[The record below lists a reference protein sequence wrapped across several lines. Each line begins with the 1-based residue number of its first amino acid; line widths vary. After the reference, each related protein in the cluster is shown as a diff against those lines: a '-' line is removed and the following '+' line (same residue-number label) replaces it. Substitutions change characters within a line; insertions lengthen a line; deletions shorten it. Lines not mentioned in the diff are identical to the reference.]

1 MFKFHLIV
9 ISTVLFG
16 FIFTSAN
23 SEISFIDM
31 DKVLNSTKVGSSF
44 IKQIIKIE
52 KVNSAKFKKKA
63 EELKDKEAKIIAQ
76 KNILDSDEFNKKVS
90 NLRSQITDY
99 NLNRQKILE
108 SIKKKKIDNTT
119 ELLKL
124 INPLIAKY
132 SEDNSISI
140 ILQKKD
146 IIVGKNNL
154 DITNDVIEIIDK
166 NISEFKI
173 K

>member
-1 MFKFHLIV
+1 MFKFRLIV
-9 ISTVLFG
+9 ISTVLFS

-23 SEISFIDM
+23 SDISFIDM
-31 DKVLNSTKVGSSF
+31 DKVLNSTNVGSSF

-52 KVNSAKFKKKA
+52 KVNSAEFKKKA

-99 NLNRQKILE
+99 NLNRQKILK
-108 SIKKKKIDNTT
+108 SINKKKIDNTK

-124 INPLIAKY
+124 INPLLIKY

>member
-1 MFKFHLIV
+1 MFKFRLIV
-9 ISTVLFG
+9 ISTVLFS

-23 SEISFIDM
+23 SDISFIDM
-31 DKVLNSTKVGSSF
+31 DKVLSSTKVGSSV
-44 IKQIIKIE
+44 IKKIIEIE
-52 KVNSAKFKKKA
+52 KANSVEFKKK
-63 EELKDKEAKIIAQ
+63 EKELKDKEAKIIAQ
-76 KNILDSDEFNKKVS
+76 KNILDSEEFNKKVS
-90 NLRSQITDY
+90 NLRSQINDY
-99 NLNRQKILE
+99 NLNRQKILK
-108 SIKKKKIDNTT
+108 SINKKKIDNTK

-124 INPLIAKY
+124 INPLLIKY

>member
-1 MFKFHLIV
+1 MFKFRLIV

-23 SEISFIDM
+23 SDISFIDM
-31 DKVLNSTKVGSSF
+31 DKVLNSTNVGSSF

-52 KVNSAKFKKKA
+52 KVNSAEFKKKA

-99 NLNRQKILE
+99 NLNRQKILK
-108 SIKKKKIDNTT
+108 SINKKKIDNTK

-146 IIVGKNNL
+146 IVVGKNNL
-154 DITNDVIEIIDK
+154 DITNDIIEIINK

>member
-9 ISTVLFG
+9 ISTFLFG

-31 DKVLNSTKVGSSF
+31 DKVLNSTNVGSSF

-52 KVNSAKFKKKA
+52 KVNSAEFKKKA

-99 NLNRQKILE
+99 NLNRQKILK

-146 IIVGKNNL
+146 IVVGRNNL
-154 DITNDVIEIIDK
+154 DITNNIIEIINK

>member
-1 MFKFHLIV
+1 MFKFRLIV
-9 ISTVLFG
+9 ISTVLFS

-23 SEISFIDM
+23 SDISFIDM
-31 DKVLNSTKVGSSF
+31 DKVLSSTKVGSSV
-44 IKQIIKIE
+44 IKQIIEIE
-52 KVNSAKFKKKA
+52 KANSVEFKKNG

-76 KNILDSDEFNKKVS
+76 KNILDSEEFNKKVS
-90 NLRSQITDY
+90 NLRSQINDY
-99 NLNRQKILE
+99 NLNRQKILKN
-108 SIKKKKIDNTT
+108 INKKKIDNTK

-124 INPLIAKY
+124 INPLLIKY

-146 IIVGKNNL
+146 IVVGKNNL

>member
-1 MFKFHLIV
+1 MFKFRLIV
-9 ISTVLFG
+9 ISTVLFS

-23 SEISFIDM
+23 SDISFIDM

-44 IKQIIKIE
+44 IKQMIEIE
-52 KVNSAKFKKKA
+52 KVNSVKFKKKG
-63 EELKDKEAKIIAQ
+63 EELKDREAKIIAQ
-76 KNILDSDEFNKKVS
+76 KNILNAEQFNKKVR
-90 NLRSQITDY
+90 NLRTQINDY
-99 NLNRQKILE
+99 NLNRQKILK
-108 SIKKKKIDNTT
+108 SINKKKIDNTK

-124 INPLIAKY
+124 INPLLVKY

-146 IIVGKNNL
+146 IVVGKNNL
-154 DITNDVIEIIDK
+154 DITSDIIEIIDK
-166 NISEFKI
+166 NISKFKI

>member
-1 MFKFHLIV
+1 
-9 ISTVLFG
+9 
-16 FIFTSAN
+16 
-23 SEISFIDM
+23 M

-52 KVNSAKFKKKA
+52 KVNSAEFKKKA

-146 IIVGKNNL
+146 IVVGRNNL
-154 DITNDVIEIIDK
+154 DITNNIIEIINK

>member
-1 MFKFHLIV
+1 MFKFRLIV
-9 ISTVLFG
+9 ISTVLFS

-23 SEISFIDM
+23 SDISFIDM
-31 DKVLNSTKVGSSF
+31 DKVLSSTKVGSSV
-44 IKQIIKIE
+44 IKQIIEIE
-52 KVNSAKFKKKA
+52 KANSVEFKKKE

-76 KNILDSDEFNKKVS
+76 KNILDSEEFNKKVS
-90 NLRSQITDY
+90 NLRSQINDY
-99 NLNRQKILE
+99 NLNRQKILK
-108 SIKKKKIDNTT
+108 SINKKKIDNTK

-124 INPLIAKY
+124 INPLLIKY

-146 IIVGKNNL
+146 IVVGKNNL

>member
-1 MFKFHLIV
+1 
-9 ISTVLFG
+9 
-16 FIFTSAN
+16 
-23 SEISFIDM
+23 M
-31 DKVLNSTKVGSSF
+31 DKVLSSTKVGSSV
-44 IKQIIKIE
+44 IKQIIEIE
-52 KVNSAKFKKKA
+52 KANSVEFKKK
-63 EELKDKEAKIIAQ
+63 EKELKDKEAKIIAQ
-76 KNILDSDEFNKKVS
+76 KNILDSEEFNKKVS
-90 NLRSQITDY
+90 NLRSQINDY
-99 NLNRQKILE
+99 NLNRQKILKN
-108 SIKKKKIDNTT
+108 INKKKIDNTK

-124 INPLIAKY
+124 INPLLIKY

-146 IIVGKNNL
+146 IVVGKNNL

>member
-1 MFKFHLIV
+1 
-9 ISTVLFG
+9 
-16 FIFTSAN
+16 
-23 SEISFIDM
+23 M

-52 KVNSAKFKKKA
+52 KVNSAEFKKKA

-99 NLNRQKILE
+99 NLNRQKILK

-146 IIVGKNNL
+146 IVVGRNNL
-154 DITNDVIEIIDK
+154 DITNNIIEIINK

>member
-1 MFKFHLIV
+1 
-9 ISTVLFG
+9 
-16 FIFTSAN
+16 
-23 SEISFIDM
+23 M

-52 KVNSAKFKKKA
+52 KVNSAEFKKKA

-90 NLRSQITDY
+90 NLRSQINDY
-99 NLNRQKILE
+99 NLNRQKILK
-108 SIKKKKIDNTT
+108 SINKKKIDNTK

-124 INPLIAKY
+124 INPLLIKY

>member
-52 KVNSAKFKKKA
+52 KVNSAKFKK
-63 EELKDKEAKIIAQ
+63 
-76 KNILDSDEFNKKVS
+76 
-90 NLRSQITDY
+90 
-99 NLNRQKILE
+99 
-108 SIKKKKIDNTT
+108 
-119 ELLKL
+119 
-124 INPLIAKY
+124 
-132 SEDNSISI
+132 
-140 ILQKKD
+140 
-146 IIVGKNNL
+146 
-154 DITNDVIEIIDK
+154 
-166 NISEFKI
+166 
-173 K
+173 

>member
-1 MFKFHLIV
+1 MFKFRLIV
-9 ISTVLFG
+9 ISTVLFS

-23 SEISFIDM
+23 SDISFIDM
-31 DKVLNSTKVGSSF
+31 DKVLSSTKVGSSV
-44 IKQIIKIE
+44 IKQIIEIE
-52 KVNSAKFKKKA
+52 KANSVEFKKKGK
-63 EELKDKEAKIIAQ
+63 ELKDKEAKIIAQ
-76 KNILDSDEFNKKVS
+76 KNILDSEEFNKKVS
-90 NLRSQITDY
+90 NLRSQINDY
-99 NLNRQKILE
+99 NLNRQKILKN
-108 SIKKKKIDNTT
+108 INKKKIDNTK

-124 INPLIAKY
+124 INPLLIKY

-146 IIVGKNNL
+146 IVVGKNNL

>member
-1 MFKFHLIV
+1 
-9 ISTVLFG
+9 
-16 FIFTSAN
+16 
-23 SEISFIDM
+23 M

-146 IIVGKNNL
+146 IVVGRNNL
-154 DITNDVIEIIDK
+154 DITNNIIEIINK

>member
-1 MFKFHLIV
+1 
-9 ISTVLFG
+9 
-16 FIFTSAN
+16 
-23 SEISFIDM
+23 M

-90 NLRSQITDY
+90 NLRLQITDY

-140 ILQKKD
+140 ILQKK
-146 IIVGKNNL
+146 I
-154 DITNDVIEIIDK
+154 
-166 NISEFKI
+166 
-173 K
+173 

>member
-1 MFKFHLIV
+1 MFKFRLIV
-9 ISTVLFG
+9 ISTVLFS

-23 SEISFIDM
+23 SDISFIDM
-31 DKVLNSTKVGSSF
+31 DKVLNSTNVGSSF

-52 KVNSAKFKKKA
+52 KVNSAEFKKKA

-146 IIVGKNNL
+146 IVVGRNNL
-154 DITNDVIEIIDK
+154 DITNNIIEIINK

>member
-1 MFKFHLIV
+1 MFKLPLIV

-23 SEISFIDM
+23 SDISFIDM
-31 DKVLNSTKVGSSF
+31 DKVLISTKVGSSVV
-44 IKQIIKIE
+44 KQIIEIE
-52 KVNSAKFKKKA
+52 KANSAEFKKKE

-76 KNILDSDEFNKKVS
+76 KNILDSEEFKKKVS
-90 NLRSQITDY
+90 NLRSQINDY
-99 NLNRQKILE
+99 NLNRQKILKN
-108 SIKKKKIDNTT
+108 INKKKIDNTK

-124 INPLIAKY
+124 INPFLVKY

-146 IIVGKNNL
+146 IIVGKSNL
-154 DITNDVIEIIDK
+154 DITNDVIKIIDK
-166 NISEFKI
+166 NISKFKI

>member
-1 MFKFHLIV
+1 MFKFRLIV
-9 ISTVLFG
+9 ISTVLFS

-23 SEISFIDM
+23 SDISFIDM
-31 DKVLNSTKVGSSF
+31 DKVLSSTKVGSSV
-44 IKQIIKIE
+44 IKQIIEIE
-52 KVNSAKFKKKA
+52 KANSVEFKKNG

-76 KNILDSDEFNKKVS
+76 KNILDSEEFNKKVS
-90 NLRSQITDY
+90 NLRSQINDY
-99 NLNRQKILE
+99 NLNRQKILK
-108 SIKKKKIDNTT
+108 SINKKKIDNTK

-124 INPLIAKY
+124 INPLLIKY

>member
-1 MFKFHLIV
+1 
-9 ISTVLFG
+9 
-16 FIFTSAN
+16 
-23 SEISFIDM
+23 M

-99 NLNRQKILE
+99 NLNRQKILK

-146 IIVGKNNL
+146 IVVGRNNL
-154 DITNDVIEIIDK
+154 DITNNIIEIINK

>member
-1 MFKFHLIV
+1 MFKFRLIV
-9 ISTVLFG
+9 ISTVLFS

-23 SEISFIDM
+23 SDISFIDM
-31 DKVLNSTKVGSSF
+31 DKVLSSTKVGSSV
-44 IKQIIKIE
+44 IKQIIEIE
-52 KVNSAKFKKKA
+52 KANSVEFKKK
-63 EELKDKEAKIIAQ
+63 EKELKDKEAKIIAQ
-76 KNILDSDEFNKKVS
+76 KNILDSEEFNKKVS
-90 NLRSQITDY
+90 NLRSQINDY
-99 NLNRQKILE
+99 NLNRQKILK
-108 SIKKKKIDNTT
+108 SINKKKIDNTK

-124 INPLIAKY
+124 INPLLIKY